1 MSIQVQVDLR
11 TQKLG
16 GLIRDARL
24 AARKSLSKCAR
35 LAGVESDILQS
46 WEEGRS
52 APSLPEL
59 EVMAYV
65 LQRPLQHFWGDG
77 AMPGDAPQMKSINL
91 PALIGI
97 RQRMVGALL
106 RQQRKNANLSL
117 RALSE
122 QSGIPAG
129 RLNAYEMG
137 ERPIPLPELEGL
149 VNLCSGQIETLFD
162 QKGPVGQ
169 WMLQQKA
176 VQNFLQLPSELQDF
190 ASKPVNRPYLEL
202 ALQVSNMSSEKLRS
216 LVESLLG
223 KFPRNDK

>member
-24 AARKSLSKCAR
+24 AARKSLTKCAR
-35 LAGVESDILQS
+35 LAGVESDVLQS
-46 WEEGRS
+46 WEEGQS

-59 EVMAYV
+59 EILAYV

-77 AMPGDAPQMKSINL
+77 AMPGDAPQTRSINL

-122 QSGIPAG
+122 QSGFPAG

-137 ERPIPLPELEGL
+137 ERPIPLPELESL
-149 VNLCSGQIETLFD
+149 VKLCGGQIEALFD
-162 QKGPVGQ
+162 QKGPIGQ

-176 VQNFLQLPSELQDF
+176 VQDFLQLPSELQDF

-202 ALQVSNMSSEKLRS
+202 ALQVSDMSSEKIRS
-216 LVESLLG
+216 LVEGLLG